1 MVATMFFED
10 STRTRLSFEIAARR
24 LGVEALDI
32 GPSSS
37 TSKGETLVDSAKTIE
52 AMGVDALI
60 VRAGPSGAAHLI
72 ARHVS
77 VPVINAG
84 DGKHEHPTQGLLDC
98 LTLCRALGRD
108 DFDLSGVRVAI
119 VGDVVSSRVAR
130 SAVAGFG
137 ALGAEVVC
145 VGPVHLAP
153 RSLEGLGCS
162 VSHDL
167 DGVIGDVDAVMMLRV
182 QRERHG
188 GTEVRRHEGGEWGAA
203 GSVGAYRA
211 GFALTAERAGRM
223 KAGAVVMHP
232 GPMNRGVE
240 IDSEV
245 ADGAR
250 SLVTRQVA
258 AGVVVRMAVIERA
271 LGGASG

>member
-24 LGVEALDI
+24 LGVPALDI

-37 TSKGETLVDSAKTIE
+37 TSKGESLIDTAKTIE
-52 AMGVDALI
+52 AMGVAALI
-60 VRAGPSGAAHLI
+60 VRARPSGAAHLI
-72 ARHVS
+72 ARHVG

-84 DGKHEHPTQGLLDC
+84 DGKHEHPTQGLLDS
-98 LTLCRALGRD
+98 LTFCEAIGRD
-108 DFDLSGVRVAI
+108 GFDLQGVRVAI

-130 SAVAGFG
+130 SAIAGFG
-137 ALGAEVVC
+137 ILGAEVVC
-145 VGPVHLAP
+145 VGPVHLVP
-153 RSLEGLGCS
+153 RSLEGLGCV

-167 DGVIGDVDAVMMLRV
+167 DSVLADVDGVMMLRV

-188 GTEVRRHEGGEWGAA
+188 GPSKAGSWGAA

-211 GFALTAERAGRM
+211 GYALTVERAAQM
-223 KAGAVVMHP
+223 KDGAVVMHP

-250 SLVTRQVA
+250 SLITRQVSS
-258 AGVVVRMAVIERA
+258 GVAVRMAVIERA
-271 LGGASG
+271 LG